1 MPEMRMGP
9 NQTCLISAQ
18 NIRREHTGIHADTAI
33 FLLSETPPR
42 LLGRDVFNVGRH
54 EDIVRL
60 CRAVHRRLPT
70 LAREGYSLESLEN
83 DVLYF
88 CLWLSREWEAQQ
100 FVVNSYEH
108 ESEPPAPAFILWPY
122 ILDGGGTILF
132 GARASGKSYLCIAFA
147 ASIANGIGVPW
158 DTEER
163 PVLYVN
169 LERDERSLRRRDYA
183 VAQALHLPTTK
194 IRWLHARGFGME
206 AVARQVRRIVTP
218 ETVVVYD
225 SISRMGLG
233 GLNNDETA
241 NRSTDLANWASRTW
255 IAIGHTPRGDD
266 SHLTGSMH
274 FENAADILVRVTR
287 DELRNSLGLGLQIV
301 KANDFH
307 KPPMSI
313 TALRF
318 GPTGLTAI
326 EPSTVQEFPAL
337 LDHQTPATTT
347 EAKLHELV
355 LYMKELP
362 QKKTDATEAAE
373 ALGTDRSGV
382 SRLLSGHEEL
392 FVRLPMEGK
401 KQPYGLRVRENV

>member
-9 NQTCLISAQ
+9 SQMCLISAQ
-18 NIRREHTGIHADTAI
+18 NVRREHTGIHADTAI
-33 FLLSETPPR
+33 FLLSQTPPR
-42 LLGRDVFNVGRH
+42 LLGRDIFNVGRH

-70 LAREGYSLESLEN
+70 VAREGYTLESLEN

-100 FVVNSYEH
+100 FAIINYDH
-108 ESEPPAPAFILWPY
+108 TSEPPAPGFVLWPY
-122 ILDGGGTILF
+122 VLDGGGTILF

-147 ASIANGIGVPW
+147 AAIANGSDSPW
-158 DTEER
+158 RTEKR

-169 LERDERSLRRRDYA
+169 LERDQRSMRRRDYA
-183 VAQALHLPTTK
+183 VAQALNLTGPN
-194 IRWLHARGFGME
+194 IRWLHARGYGME
-206 AVARQVRRIVTP
+206 AVARQVYRIATP

-255 IAIGHTPRGDD
+255 VAIGHTPRGDD

-274 FENAADILVRVTR
+274 FQNAADILVRVTR
-287 DELRNSLGLGLQIV
+287 DELGDSLGLGLQIV
-301 KANDFH
+301 KANAFR

-318 GPTGLTAI
+318 DATGLTTI
-326 EPSTVQEFPAL
+326 EASTVQEFPAL
-337 LDHQTPATTT
+337 LDHQPTPNTT
-347 EAKLHELV
+347 EAHLRELV
-355 LYMKELP
+355 DHMKESP
-362 QKKTDATEAAE
+362 EQKTTASEAAD
-373 ALGTDRSGV
+373 ALKANRSGI
-382 SRLLSGHEEL
+382 SRLLNGHNDL
-392 FVRLPMEGK
+392 FVKLPMEGK
-401 KQPYGLRVRENV
+401 SQPYGLRISKE